1 MPNQKSQYQLV
12 KHFIESNHNF
22 QKHAEYT
29 LIEQI
34 RKQMATE
41 ETRKLLKKRENFWIL
56 KLQNLYQNILN
67 EELNII
73 D

>member
-1 MPNQKSQYQLV
+1 MKTTNNHRKDAKLEKPILARN
-12 KHFIESNHNF
+12 HFIESNHNF

-56 KLQNLYQNILN
+56 KL
-67 EELNII
+67 
-73 D
+73 